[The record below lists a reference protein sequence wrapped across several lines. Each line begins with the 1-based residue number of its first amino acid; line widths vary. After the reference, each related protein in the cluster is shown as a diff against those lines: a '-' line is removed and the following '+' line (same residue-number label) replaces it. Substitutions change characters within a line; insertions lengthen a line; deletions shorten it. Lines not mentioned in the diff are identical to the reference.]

1 MSGKQAYRAAAPCK
15 IRETISLWIVRVL
28 QPPVDGVGETH
39 DLPGGLVGYPLWPLL
54 FRRLAGDLIQQD
66 FVPHGDDSAALDT
79 FQV

>member
-1 MSGKQAYRAAAPCK
+1 MSGKQAYRAAQRRLIFLEHSEYQTRLLLNDYAMQLM
-15 IRETISLWIVRVL
+15 E
-28 QPPVDGVGETH
+28 Q
-39 DLPGGLVGYPLWPLL
+39 YPLWPLL